1 MAGGTLLGLLALN
14 LASRNRGTS
23 VLPRTCAATASTA
36 PVSGP
41 VDRILEASRA
51 GDWQRCVALLDE
63 ARAQH
68 GSRLLARSLHATS
81 LACSRA
87 GEWAV
92 AERLLLELVDTTGLA
107 PRADAYNGAIR
118 AASRAGDPKG
128 ASRLLQQMSDAGV
141 EPDAVS
147 YSCAVHPRSLPPR
160 FRRMRHRTNR
170 AAGKKRKKRNR
181 PNCSQQS
188 PRPQVRARRPDLRPT
203 GRPRAHAVDA

>member
-1 MAGGTLLGLLALN
+1 M
-14 LASRNRGTS
+14 
-23 VLPRTCAATASTA
+23 
-36 PVSGP
+36 
-41 VDRILEASRA
+41 
-51 GDWQRCVALLDE
+51 
-63 ARAQH
+63 
-68 GSRLLARSLHATS
+68 S
-81 LACSRA
+81 LAAA
-87 GEWAV
+87 GVFASFIAHDYLQEQ
-92 AERLLLELVDTTGLA
+92 LVLTTGGHLPLTMTSFEFFFCAVLAALLA